1 MELLR
6 FITLF
11 IGLVFFPALTSA
23 RCNFKKYAQ
32 KNSGNTTA
40 LQACI
45 STMKP
50 SRVDNSHCGGVNWY
64 LSQSLW
70 QHTESCYSLCASCL
84 YTGISA
90 GASEVSCRQHKIFA
104 HCHVGYF

>member
-40 LQACI
+40 LEACI

-64 LSQSLW
+64 LSQLSDPFFWLLSLALPFIKAALL
-70 QHTESCYSLCASCL
+70 TRLL
-84 YTGISA
+84 
-90 GASEVSCRQHKIFA
+90 
-104 HCHVGYF
+104 